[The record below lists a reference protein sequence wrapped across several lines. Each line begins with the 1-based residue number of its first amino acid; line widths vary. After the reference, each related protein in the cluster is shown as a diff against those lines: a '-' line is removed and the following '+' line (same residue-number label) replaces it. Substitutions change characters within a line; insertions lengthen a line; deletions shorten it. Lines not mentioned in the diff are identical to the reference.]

1 VGDKPDGEP
10 ADKPVPAA
18 EPVKAPD
25 PLNDPLPNAL
35 KRETKERIQTLVSMV
50 KEKDTTLQTVQSE
63 RDEILGMIT
72 ETRASPEQYG
82 QMLGYLKL
90 VNSPDR
96 ADKERALAVMQN
108 EVATLARMLGKPVP
122 GVNMLQGHD
131 DLIEEV
137 SVGRLSQER
146 AQEIAA
152 ARARAQYELQAG
164 QATRQQTEAQEA
176 RNRVVTEGRQQL
188 AALEASLKSDPH
200 YLAKKAVLVKTLRPV
215 FSRIDPREWG
225 ATFKRAYDALPAPVV
240 PRPTP
245 TPTPTPV
252 VPQNTPLRAANPAG
266 AATPAPSSA
275 LDALNQGLAQA
286 R

>member
-1 VGDKPDGEP
+1 M
-10 ADKPVPAA
+10 
-18 EPVKAPD
+18 
-25 PLNDPLPNAL
+25 
-35 KRETKERIQTLVSMV
+35 KRETKERMVSLIGLV
-50 KEKDTTLQTVQSE
+50 KEKDAKIETVSRD

-90 VNSPDR
+90 VNSPNR
-96 ADKERALAVMQN
+96 ADREQALAVMQN

-122 GVNMLQGHD
+122 GVNMLQGHN

-137 SVGRLSQER
+137 STGRLSQER

-152 ARARAQYELQAG
+152 SRARAQFEIQAG
-164 QATRQQTEAQEA
+164 QVSREQQDAQHQRQQAL
-176 RNRVVTEGRQQL
+176 TEGRNQL
-188 AALEASLKSDPH
+188 SVLERSLQTDPH
-200 YLAKKAVLVKTLRPV
+200 YKAKKAILVKTLKPIM
-215 FSRIDPREWG
+215 SRIDPREW
-225 ATFKRAYDALPAPVV
+225 AETFKRAYDELPAPVAPPPPPPPP
-240 PRPTP
+240 PR
-245 TPTPTPV
+245 

-266 AATPAPSSA
+266 GAAPAPSSP

>member
-1 VGDKPDGEP
+1 VGDKPDGKP
-10 ADKPVPAA
+10 ADQPAP
-18 EPVKAPD
+18 EVKAPD

-50 KEKDTTLQTVQSE
+50 KEKDTTLQTVQRD

-90 VNSPDR
+90 VNSPNR
-96 ADKERALAVMQN
+96 ADREKALAVMQN

-122 GVNMLQGHD
+122 GVNMLEGHN

-137 SVGRLSQER
+137 STGRLSQER

-152 ARARAQYELQAG
+152 ARTRAQYELRVG
-164 QATRQQTEAQEA
+164 TEAQQTQRQQEA
-176 RNRVVTEGRQQL
+176 QQRVVAEGRQQL
-188 AALEASLKSDPH
+188 NALEASLKADPH
-200 YLAKKAVLVKTLRPV
+200 YAAKKAILVKSLKPV
-215 FSRIDPREWG
+215 FAQIDPRQWA
-225 ATFKRAYDALPAPVV
+225 ATFKRAYDELPAPVV
-240 PRPTP
+240 PASVVPAAPR
-245 TPTPTPV
+245 
-252 VPQNTPLRAANPAG
+252 VPQNTPLRASNPPG
-266 AATPAPSSA
+266 APTPAPSSP